1 VAIVE
6 GSWLLLLG
14 FSIGLVIVEA
24 LAITGAGTAAL
35 AAAVEREA
43 SGADLAVEQ
52 LTSPFSKASSVFVDL
67 SAMLLTDLTTETKDM
82 GQDLFLDQLKIINTH
97 FSGKFGGVAG
107 AGGGVGVTVGASST
121 LADDVLTTFGWA
133 ATWAAVAAATVLGA
147 EETID
152 AAVGVANGGGGGVAV
167 TSG

>member
-6 GSWLLLLG
+6 GSWLLLLLG

-24 LAITGAGTAAL
+24 FAITGAGTAAL

-82 GQDLFLDQLKIINTH
+82 GQVLLIRSVKNKINALFREIWRGSRSRWRRWCYCRRLFH
-97 FSGKFGGVAG
+97 FGSRCFDHFWLGGNLGGRCCCYRFGR
-107 AGGGVGVTVGASST
+107 
-121 LADDVLTTFGWA
+121 
-133 ATWAAVAAATVLGA
+133 
-147 EETID
+147 
-152 AAVGVANGGGGGVAV
+152 
-167 TSG
+167 